1 LARVLTRFYT
11 DSLRLTKEYPPIVP
25 SAMDELFGIV
35 SQVAVDEFDALV
47 ERLCV
52 DPRMCGPLRESLLR
66 EVDEP

>member
-1 LARVLTRFYT
+1 MARILMRFHT

-35 SQVAVDEFDALV
+35 SQVAVDEFDELV
-47 ERLCV
+47 ERLGV

-66 EVDEP
+66 EVGEP